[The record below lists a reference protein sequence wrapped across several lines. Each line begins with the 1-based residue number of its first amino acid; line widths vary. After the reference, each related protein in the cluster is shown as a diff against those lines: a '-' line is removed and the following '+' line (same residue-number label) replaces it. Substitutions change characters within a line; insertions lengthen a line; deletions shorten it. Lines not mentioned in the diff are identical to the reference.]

1 MHISER
7 LPRESSRDYALRII
21 KDNIISLHLE
31 PGCQI
36 SENELATEMGLSRTP
51 VREALIELAKVKII
65 ETYPHRKSVVAL
77 IDYDLV
83 DESRFMRDV
92 LECAIVEQVCE
103 LAVPADL
110 QALEENVRLQKF
122 YLDNYDPENLMWLD
136 NKFHENL
143 FRIARKSQIH
153 SLIQNISI
161 HFDRVRSMSLVS
173 VESQQAAVRDHTEIT
188 RQICAGNAELARQ
201 QMETHLNRYKF
212 DAVKLQAEFP
222 QYFKRPLTPAKEPDG
237 ENKF

>member
-21 KDNIISLHLE
+21 KDNIISLRLE
-31 PGCQI
+31 PGSQI

-65 ETYPHRKSVVAL
+65 ETYPQRKSVVSL
-77 IDYDLV
+77 IDYNLV

-103 LAVPADL
+103 LITPADL
-110 QALEENVRLQKF
+110 QAL
-122 YLDNYDPENLMWLD
+122 PENLMWLD

-173 VESQQAAVRDHTEIT
+173 VESQQAAVRDHGEIT
-188 RQICAGNAELARQ
+188 RQIRLGNAELARQ
-201 QMETHLNRYKF
+201 QMETHLSRYKF
-212 DAVKLQAEFP
+212 DALKLQAEFP
-222 QYFKRPLTPAKEPDG
+222 QYFKQPPSSARETEAG
-237 ENKF
+237 NKF